1 MAERIHAMLNF
12 PKDAWSAVNKLKEWI
27 QGHHVTPNSMRF
39 KKEDNNYTENDEEKL
54 EVLSSHFE
62 IVINSDV
69 LI

>member
-1 MAERIHAMLNF
+1 MLNF
-12 PKDAWSAVNKLKEWI
+12 PKDAWSTVNKLKEWI